1 MVKVKEDVL
10 IKNLNEKWSNKNC
23 PMCGNNNWTVGKN
36 LVTAVRISETGGIEL
51 GGSVM
56 PLIAVTCN
64 HCGNVIFINPL
75 VIQAM
80 EVPTNEEE
88 K

>member
-1 MVKVKEDVL
+1 
-10 IKNLNEKWSNKNC
+10 
-23 PMCGNNNWTVGKN
+23 MCGNNNWTVGKD

-56 PLIAVTCN
+56 PLIAVICN

-75 VIQAM
+75 VIKAM
-80 EVPTNEEE
+80 DVPTNEEE